1 MESVLAVERP
11 ARPPRATVRV
21 PASKS
26 VANRELVLS
35 ALAAGTSRV
44 GLGALDPG
52 EDVRRMIAAL
62 RALEFSVEDTGDAV
76 VVRGEEGAIP
86 AQRGRVDAG
95 DAGTVARFGAA
106 LLALG
111 DGPYVLDGSRRMRE
125 RPMAPLARAL
135 RALGASVDGDALP
148 LTISGPAGG
157 GEIDL
162 AVDVSSQFASA
173 LLVAAPLFEEGLV
186 LRLIGVAVSA
196 PFIDLT
202 IARMR
207 ERGIEAKRSAA
218 EIAVVPGTYHARD
231 LEIEGDATAAS
242 YFLAAAAITGGE
254 VRVENVD
261 ATTEQGDL
269 GVVEHLRAMGCEIDT
284 RGAVTVRGPE
294 RLAALDADLSD
305 ISDTFPTLAVCCAFA
320 DGESR
325 LTGLAHTRVQES
337 DRIHVVATELRRLGA
352 DVDEV
357 PDGVRIRPRPLHG
370 AVVRTHRDHRIAM
383 AFALAGLRIEGVA
396 IADPNC
402 VGKTFPDYFALLSSL
417 ARSS

>member
-1 MESVLAVERP
+1 MLAVQRP
-11 ARPPRATVRV
+11 LRPPRASVRV

-44 GLGALDPG
+44 TLGPLDPG
-52 EDVRRMIAAL
+52 EDVRRMIGAL
-62 RALEFSVEDTGDAV
+62 RALEFGVEEAAGAV

-86 AQRGRVDAG
+86 AQEARIDAG

-111 DGPYVLDGSRRMRE
+111 DGRYVLDGSRRMRE
-125 RPMAPLARAL
+125 RPMAPLAAAL
-135 RALGASVDGDALP
+135 RALGARVEGDALP
-148 LTISGPAGG
+148 LAISGPATG

-162 AVDVSSQFASA
+162 AADVSSQFASA
-173 LLVAAPLFEEGLV
+173 LLAVAPLLEEGLV
-186 LRLIGVAVSA
+186 LRLIGVPVSA

-207 ERGIEAKRSAA
+207 ERGVEAKRSAA
-218 EIAVVPGTYHARD
+218 EIAVLPGGYRARD
-231 LEIEGDATAAS
+231 VTVEGDATAAS

-261 ATTEQGDL
+261 ATSAQGDL
-269 GVVEHLRAMGCEIDT
+269 GVVEHLRAMGCAVET
-284 RGAVTVRGPE
+284 RDALVLRGPD
-294 RLAALDADLSD
+294 RLAPLEADLSD

-320 DGESR
+320 GGESTLR
-325 LTGLAHTRVQES
+325 GLAHTRVQES
-337 DRIHVVATELRRLGA
+337 DRIHAVVTELRRLGG
-352 DVDEV
+352 DVDELR
-357 PDGVRIRPRPLHG
+357 DGVRIRPRPLRG
-370 AVVRTHRDHRIAM
+370 AVVRTYRDHRIAM
-383 AFALAGLRIEGVA
+383 AFALVGLRVEDVA
-396 IADPNC
+396 VADPEC
-402 VGKTFPDYFALLSSL
+402 VAKTFPDYFTLLSSL